1 MPNRA
6 GWTRPRA
13 RGRRSS
19 TGSLRRRRSS
29 PAAESGGLWPV
40 RGGEGLDFDR
50 TLAVDGDVPL
60 RHVTRAEPLT
70 RDSGALH
77 PVDLIEAVGTLHQVV
92 GVLRPEARD
101 TLPDQLP

>member
-29 PAAESGGLWPV
+29 PAAERGGLWPI

-50 TLAVDGDVPL
+50 TPAVDGDVTL

-70 RDSGALH
+70 RDGGAAN
-77 PVDLIEAVGTLHQVV
+77 PVDLLEAVGPPPQDAD
-92 GVLRPEARD
+92 VLRQEAGD
-101 TLPDQLP
+101 TLLD